1 MEQKAGG
8 GLAAPVPLE
17 ATLPGFSG
25 RKPSGIPAA
34 AVVDRGALVSS
45 SFPPR

>member
-1 MEQKAGG
+1 
-8 GLAAPVPLE
+8 VPLE
-17 ATLPGFSG
+17 ATLPGISV

-45 SFPPR
+45 SVPAR